1 MVVRTK
7 RRGPLFYRGKI
18 KEYNHDLR
26 RWLIDFDND
35 DDDQHMCYDAVV
47 RYADEDANIFPNF
60 RLQTNPIPPPEEA
73 VTHNNEMF
81 VMADK
86 LDWTEIFEETNHP
99 TLPDMTPIPFTGER
113 EEFDVNITEGEMNNM
128 KDSNG
133 TIRFMNVMRWCPTI

>member
-1 MVVRTK
+1 MMTMISTCAMMPLSGMRTK
-7 RRGPLFYRGKI
+7 
-18 KEYNHDLR
+18 
-26 RWLIDFDND
+26 
-35 DDDQHMCYDAVV
+35 
-47 RYADEDANIFPNF
+47 
-60 RLQTNPIPPPEEA
+60 TPISFLTLDYKPIQSPPPEEA